1 MPAWLPTFAF
11 PWVFAGALLAAA
23 AVTALHLLAVDRPPV
38 APFPPARFL
47 EGAPARAV
55 GRQRWPRDLPLLACR
70 VLLLLA
76 GGAALA
82 GVRWDP
88 AGRRTVQ
95 LVVADRAAQG
105 AAPAWAREA
114 ARARD
119 RVVWVAGLS
128 SDPGRAL
135 AAAHRVA
142 AEVVT
147 AHPRTERVRLE
158 VRLPARVRDLAGW
171 ESWRALWPGPVTVL
185 PMAEGTWPA
194 QVGDDGDSAALL
206 TWPRDGVPTGWTR
219 LARSDSVGAVAGF
232 GVVLVGPWAR
242 AAHWAPTAA
251 DTGAIPV
258 AWWSDGAV
266 AAVEQG
272 GAADGCTRTVAIPS
286 PEGSDLLA
294 DPAALAFRAALGG
307 PCGGRVVTQAVADA
321 MAAGV
326 GGAGETGAQGAPA
339 SAFVVT
345 EGRST
350 RPWPA
355 WVGTVLWA
363 VVLAALAGEAVLRI
377 VMGRRARERLA

>member
-11 PWVFAGALLAAA
+11 PWVFAGAMLAAV

-55 GRQRWPRDLPLLACR
+55 ARQRWPRDLPLLACR

-76 GGAALA
+76 AGAALA

-88 AGRRTVQ
+88 TGRRTVQ

-114 ARARD
+114 ARAGD

-219 LARSDSVGAVAGF
+219 LARPDSVGAV
-232 GVVLVGPWAR
+232 
-242 AAHWAPTAA
+242 
-251 DTGAIPV
+251 
-258 AWWSDGAV
+258 
-266 AAVEQG
+266 
-272 GAADGCTRTVAIPS
+272 
-286 PEGSDLLA
+286 
-294 DPAALAFRAALGG
+294 
-307 PCGGRVVTQAVADA
+307 
-321 MAAGV
+321 
-326 GGAGETGAQGAPA
+326 
-339 SAFVVT
+339 
-345 EGRST
+345 
-350 RPWPA
+350 
-355 WVGTVLWA
+355 
-363 VVLAALAGEAVLRI
+363 
-377 VMGRRARERLA
+377 